1 MSLRGIWLM
10 RAAGEWR
17 FGPLYAEA
25 FCLPP
30 EFLRLLSS
38 GNLITVIVNPATMPG
53 RLKVS
58 ISTEQGRGVDLKFV
72 GRQREFAIGRQSV
85 DERPHAAHTV
95 GKVRQAAIVLRL
107 VNSG

>member
-1 MSLRGIWLM
+1 MGCFCIAASPPRWRASTETDQALLM
-10 RAAGEWR
+10 TDVRQR
-17 FGPLYAEA
+17 
-25 FCLPP
+25 
-30 EFLRLLSS
+30 
-38 GNLITVIVNPATMPG
+38 MPG

-58 ISTEQGRGVDLKFV
+58 ISTEQGRGGDLKFV

-95 GKVRQAAIVLRL
+95 GKARQAAIVLRL

>member
-1 MSLRGIWLM
+1 
-10 RAAGEWR
+10 
-17 FGPLYAEA
+17 
-25 FCLPP
+25 
-30 EFLRLLSS
+30 
-38 GNLITVIVNPATMPG
+38 MPG